1 MGHLLERDDA
11 LALLTSEMRRTADG
25 HGRLVVLRGAS
36 GTGRSALLEA
46 AIEHAKA
53 SGFHVLSVRCPPEE
67 TPPPLSTVSHLMG
80 SVAMSH
86 RAEPDPTEQPDGAEF
101 CQALHA
107 ITDESPVLLAVDDAQ
122 FADPASRDWLTEAI
136 RRIDSSRIL
145 LVVTERGQY
154 DIPLPPPS
162 LNRALPASVAIA
174 HTLSPL
180 TASAASALV
189 RAAAPT
195 AASTWVADCVHAS
208 AGNPLLLQALLE
220 DVGAESSS
228 PLPEMSAALYP
239 GSYPAAVGW
248 WLNSA
253 GAATRQVAR
262 ALAVA
267 EHDGLREPAGELAR
281 FLAAACE
288 TDPARTLGW
297 LTAMRRL
304 RVLREGEDG
313 SVRYAHPLLRDAVL
327 ADWPTERREAV
338 SGSFA
343 DTMLRRGDHVEA
355 VARQLLRSGPVRQG
369 WALRTLEDAASTATS
384 GERPEDAIRYLRRAL
399 TETETD
405 SDTARHRLLKEL
417 GILEYRHGNASAG
430 LQRLHEALLVAAA
443 PQDRART
450 AIALGTALTER
461 GETRDAVGLLRETK
475 RELGTHPAA
484 AWSVQAATL
493 LLSERDQSPREA
505 GHRKMLKG
513 PMRDRVA
520 PSAGRALLVRQ
531 AALAGEITAQKAMT
545 QVRALLGEPTDDLS
559 EPFLLSAAATV
570 ALWADELDEAEGLAE
585 RGLAKSSW
593 MRLHPAGQALHAVR
607 AEIALIRGDY
617 KGLLG
622 DHAPARRPGSSALD
636 SFTLH
641 ALTELGCFEEARRPG
656 PVRDGDL
663 HPGSDVWELSRFR
676 YASGVLPAAQGD
688 VSGALH
694 DFLDCGR
701 RLSAPA
707 GMSPFLLPWRTGA
720 AMCRLAKG
728 DRSGALVLARE
739 ELRLAQAWNTPR
751 SVGRALHGV
760 AVATAGRD
768 GLELGAEAVRIL
780 RQSPDARDL
789 ISALLSHGRQLAAS
803 GRRTRAREHYQ
814 EAARHA
820 ERLGSVRLRI
830 DAERDLRTV
839 GVRRPSASFTGS
851 ESLTGSELRVAEL
864 AARGHTNT
872 EISHLLQVTR
882 RTVESHLTRS
892 YSKLGINGR
901 DELRTALRG
910 VEENS

>member
-11 LALLTSEMRRTADG
+11 LALLASEIRRTAGG

-46 AIEHAKA
+46 AIEHAKD
-53 SGFHVLSVRCPPEE
+53 SGFRVLSVRCSPEE

-80 SVAMSH
+80 SVTMSH
-86 RAEPDPTEQPDGAEF
+86 RAEPDRTEQPDGAEF
-101 CQALHA
+101 RQALHA
-107 ITDESPVLLAVDDAQ
+107 ITDESPVLLAVDDVQ
-122 FADPASRDWLTEAI
+122 FADPASRSWLTETV
-136 RRIDSSRIL
+136 RRIDSARIL
-145 LVVTERGQY
+145 LVVTERSQY

-195 AASTWVADCVHAS
+195 AAATWVADCVHAG

-253 GAATRQVAR
+253 GAVTRQVAR

-267 EHDGLREPAGELAR
+267 EYDGLREPAGELAR
-281 FLAAACE
+281 FLAAACG

-304 RVLREGEDG
+304 RMVREGEDG

-327 ADWPTERREAV
+327 GDWPTERREAV

-369 WALRTLEDAASTATS
+369 WALRALEDAASTATS
-384 GERPEDAIRYLRRAL
+384 GDRPEDAIRYLRRAL
-399 TETETD
+399 TETD

-430 LQRLHEALLVAAA
+430 LQQLHEALLVTAA

-461 GETRDAVGLLRETK
+461 GEIQDAVDLLRETK

-493 LLSERDQSPREA
+493 LLTDRDQSPRGA
-505 GHRKMLKG
+505 GHRKMLKDA
-513 PMRDRVA
+513 MRDCVA
-520 PSAGRALLVRQ
+520 PSAGRALLVRH

-545 QVRALLGEPTDDLS
+545 QMRALLGEPTDDLS

-570 ALWADELDEAEGLAE
+570 ALWADELDEAECLAE
-585 RGLAKSSW
+585 RGLATSSW

-617 KGLLG
+617 KGLLA
-622 DHAPARRPGSSALD
+622 DHAQDRRPGSSALD
-636 SFTLH
+636 SFALH
-641 ALTELGCFEEARRPG
+641 ALTELGCFEEARRL
-656 PVRDGDL
+656 VQDGDL
-663 HPGSDVWELSRFR
+663 DPRGDVWELSRFR
-676 YASGVLPAAQGD
+676 YASGVLRAAQGD

-694 DFLDCGR
+694 DFLDSGR
-701 RLSAPA
+701 RLSAAA
-707 GMSPFLLPWRTGA
+707 GMSPFLLPWRTAA

-728 DRSGALVLARE
+728 DRSAALALARE
-739 ELRLAQAWNTPR
+739 ELRLARTWNTPR
-751 SVGRALHGV
+751 SVGRALHAV
-760 AVATAGRD
+760 AVATPGRD

-780 RQSPDARDL
+780 RQSPDTRDL
-789 ISALLSHGRQLAAS
+789 IAALLSHGRQLAAS
-803 GRRTRAREHYQ
+803 GRRTQAREHYQ

-820 ERLGSVRLRI
+820 ERLGSVRLRT

-851 ESLTGSELRVAEL
+851 ESLTGSERRVAEL

-901 DELRTALRG
+901 AELQTALRG
-910 VEENS
+910 MEENP